1 MQNESYI
8 DEEFNKLISETE
20 NEYKKLYIFLTF
32 TKIRNMFV
40 NQDAINIL
48 IDLFQKDFLKDE
60 IIHIL
65 NFLYNDEEFQ

>member
-1 MQNESYI
+1 MQNESYV
-8 DEEFNKLISETE
+8 DEEFNKLISETK

-32 TKIRNMFV
+32 AKIRNMFV

>member
-1 MQNESYI
+1 MQNESYV

-32 TKIRNMFV
+32 NKIRNMFV